1 MFERLT
7 DKIESAFR
15 TLKGQGRIS
24 ENNVSETMKEI
35 RRALLDADVHFNIAK
50 EFTER
55 VKQEALGQNV
65 IKSISPGQ
73 LLVKIMNQEL
83 TRLMGGAAS
92 ELKISGNPA
101 VILIAGLQ
109 GSGKTTF
116 SAKLAD
122 RLRKQNKKVMLV
134 ACDVYRPAAIDQ
146 LKILGEG
153 IGVEVYSD
161 LQEKNPLNIARSAV
175 RKAGMEG
182 YGVVI
187 VDTAG
192 RLAVDAEMMSEIK
205 GLHSDLRPCET
216 LFVVDAMTGQ
226 DAVNTARAFHDALNF
241 EGVVLT
247 KMDGDARGGA
257 ALSISYTVGKP
268 VKFLSTGEKMSA
280 LDVFHPDR
288 MANRILGMGDVVSLV
303 ERAQAEIDEQEA
315 ERLSKKMSRNQ
326 FDLSDFLGQIKQI
339 KKMGNIKEM
348 LGMIPGMSK
357 AIKDMDISDSAFVPI
372 EAMILSMTPG
382 ERAHPESIN
391 VSRKERIARGS
402 GTSVQQVN
410 QLLRQFQEMK
420 EVIRKMNQGP
430 MNFPGMPG
438 GLKRR

>member
-24 ENNVSETMKEI
+24 ENNISETMKEI

-83 TRLMGGAAS
+83 AQLMGGAAS

-122 RLRKQNKKVMLV
+122 RLHKQNNKVMLV

-146 LKILGEG
+146 LKILGG
-153 IGVEVYSD
+153 DIGVEVYSD
-161 LQEKNPLNIARSAV
+161 EQENNPLIIARSAV
-175 RKAGMEG
+175 RKAGMKG
-182 YGVVI
+182 CGVVI

-192 RLAVDAEMMSEIK
+192 RLAVDAVMMTEIK

-226 DAVNTARAFHDALNF
+226 DAVNTARAFHDALNY

-268 VKFLSTGEKMSA
+268 IKFLSTGEKMQA
-280 LDVFHPDR
+280 LEVFHPDR

-357 AIKDMDISDSAFVPI
+357 AMKDMDISDSAFVPV

-382 ERAHPESIN
+382 ERANPDTIN
-391 VSRKERIARGS
+391 ASRKERIARGS

-410 QLLRQFQEMK
+410 QLLKQFQEMK
-420 EVIRKMNQGP
+420 EMIRKMNQGP
-430 MNFPGMPG
+430 MGFPGMPG
-438 GLKRR
+438 GVRRR

>member
-1 MFERLT
+1 
-7 DKIESAFR
+7 
-15 TLKGQGRIS
+15 
-24 ENNVSETMKEI
+24 MKEI

-83 TRLMGGAAS
+83 AQLMGGAAS

-122 RLRKQNKKVMLV
+122 RLHKQNNKVMLV

-146 LKILGEG
+146 LKILGG
-153 IGVEVYSD
+153 DIGVEVYSD
-161 LQEKNPLNIARSAV
+161 EQENNPLIIARSAV
-175 RKAGMEG
+175 RKAGMKG
-182 YGVVI
+182 CGVVI

-192 RLAVDAEMMSEIK
+192 RLAVDAVMMTEIK

-226 DAVNTARAFHDALNF
+226 DAVNTARAFHDALNY

-268 VKFLSTGEKMSA
+268 IKFLSTGEKMQA
-280 LDVFHPDR
+280 LEVFHPDR

-357 AIKDMDISDSAFVPI
+357 AMKDMDISDSAFVPV

-382 ERAHPESIN
+382 ERANPDTIN
-391 VSRKERIARGS
+391 ASRKERIARGS

-410 QLLRQFQEMK
+410 QLLKQFQEMK
-420 EVIRKMNQGP
+420 EMIRKMNQGP
-430 MNFPGMPG
+430 MGFPGMPG
-438 GLKRR
+438 GVRRR

>member
-1 MFERLT
+1 
-7 DKIESAFR
+7 
-15 TLKGQGRIS
+15 
-24 ENNVSETMKEI
+24 MKEI

-83 TRLMGGAAS
+83 AQLMGGAAS

-122 RLRKQNKKVMLV
+122 RLHKQNNKVMLV

-146 LKILGEG
+146 LKILGG
-153 IGVEVYSD
+153 DIGVEVYSD
-161 LQEKNPLNIARSAV
+161 EQENNPLIIARSAV

-182 YGVVI
+182 CGVVI

-192 RLAVDAEMMSEIK
+192 RLAVDAVMMTEIK

-226 DAVNTARAFHDALNF
+226 DAVNTARAFHDALNY

-268 VKFLSTGEKMSA
+268 IKFLSTGEKMQA
-280 LDVFHPDR
+280 LEVFHPDR

-357 AIKDMDISDSAFVPI
+357 AMKDMDISDSAFVPV

-382 ERAHPESIN
+382 ERANPDTIN
-391 VSRKERIARGS
+391 ASRKERIARGS

-410 QLLRQFQEMK
+410 QLLKQFQEMK
-420 EVIRKMNQGP
+420 EMIRKMNQGP
-430 MNFPGMPG
+430 MGFPGMPG
-438 GLKRR
+438 GVRRR

>member
-1 MFERLT
+1 
-7 DKIESAFR
+7 
-15 TLKGQGRIS
+15 
-24 ENNVSETMKEI
+24 MKEI

-73 LLVKIMNQEL
+73 LMVKVMNQEL

-146 LKILGEG
+146 LTILGEG
-153 IGVEVYSD
+153 IGVTVYSD
-161 LQEKNPLNIARSAV
+161 VQEKNPLNIARSAI

-192 RLAVDAEMMSEIK
+192 RLAVDTDMMTEIK
-205 GLHSDLRPCET
+205 SLHTDLRPCET

-226 DAVNTARAFHDALNF
+226 DAVNTARAFHDALNY

-268 VKFLSTGEKMSA
+268 VKFLSTGEKMQA
-280 LDVFHPDR
+280 LEVFHPDR

-357 AIKDMDISDSAFVPI
+357 AIKDLDISDTAFVPV
-372 EAMILSMTPG
+372 EAMILSMTPS
-382 ERAHPESIN
+382 ERANPDSIN
-391 VSRKERIARGS
+391 ASRKERIARGS

-410 QLLRQFQEMK
+410 QLLKQFHEMK
-420 EVIRKMNQGP
+420 EMIKKMNQGP
-430 MNFPGMPG
+430 MGFPGLPSGM
-438 GLKRR
+438 KRR

>member
-24 ENNVSETMKEI
+24 ENNISETMKEI

-83 TRLMGGAAS
+83 AQLMGGAAS

-122 RLRKQNKKVMLV
+122 RLHKQNNKVMLV

-146 LKILGEG
+146 LKILGG
-153 IGVEVYSD
+153 DIGVEVYSD
-161 LQEKNPLNIARSAV
+161 EQENNPLIIARSAV

-182 YGVVI
+182 CGVVI

-192 RLAVDAEMMSEIK
+192 RLAVDAVMMTEIK

-226 DAVNTARAFHDALNF
+226 DAVNTARAFHDALNY

-268 VKFLSTGEKMSA
+268 IKFLSTGEKMQA
-280 LDVFHPDR
+280 LEVFHPDR

-357 AIKDMDISDSAFVPI
+357 AMKDMDISDSAFVPV

-382 ERAHPESIN
+382 ERANPDTIN
-391 VSRKERIARGS
+391 ASRKERIARGS

-410 QLLRQFQEMK
+410 QLLKQFQEMK
-420 EVIRKMNQGP
+420 EMIRKMNQGP
-430 MNFPGMPG
+430 MGFPGMPG
-438 GLKRR
+438 GVRRR

>member
-1 MFERLT
+1 
-7 DKIESAFR
+7 
-15 TLKGQGRIS
+15 
-24 ENNVSETMKEI
+24 MKEI

-73 LLVKIMNQEL
+73 LMVKVMNQEL

-146 LKILGEG
+146 LTILGEG
-153 IGVEVYSD
+153 IGVTVYSD
-161 LQEKNPLNIARSAV
+161 VQEKNPLNIARSAI

-192 RLAVDAEMMSEIK
+192 RLAVDTDMMTEIK
-205 GLHSDLRPCET
+205 SLHTDLRPCET

-226 DAVNTARAFHDALNF
+226 DAVNTARAFHDALNY

-268 VKFLSTGEKMSA
+268 VKFLSTGEKMQA
-280 LDVFHPDR
+280 LEVFHPDR

-357 AIKDMDISDSAFVPI
+357 AIKDLDISDTAFVPV
-372 EAMILSMTPG
+372 EAMILSMTPS
-382 ERAHPESIN
+382 ERANPDSIN
-391 VSRKERIARGS
+391 ASRKERIARGS

-410 QLLRQFQEMK
+410 QLLKQFHDMK
-420 EVIRKMNQGP
+420 EMIKKMNQGP
-430 MNFPGMPG
+430 MGFPSSPSGM
-438 GLKRR
+438 KRR

>member
-1 MFERLT
+1 
-7 DKIESAFR
+7 
-15 TLKGQGRIS
+15 
-24 ENNVSETMKEI
+24 MKEI

-92 ELKISGNPA
+92 ELKISGHPA

-153 IGVEVYSD
+153 IGVEVFSD
-161 LQEKNPLNIARSAV
+161 LQDKNPLNIARSAV
-175 RKAGMEG
+175 RKAGIEG

-192 RLAVDAEMMSEIK
+192 RLAVDTEMMTEIK

-226 DAVNTARAFHDALNF
+226 DAVNTARAFHDALNY

-268 VKFLSTGEKMSA
+268 VKFLSTGEKMQA
-280 LDVFHPDR
+280 LEVFHPDR

-315 ERLSKKMSRNQ
+315 ERLSKKMNRNQ

-357 AIKDMDISDSAFVPI
+357 AVKDLDISDNAFVPI

-382 ERAHPESIN
+382 ERANPESIN
-391 VSRKERIARGS
+391 PSRKERIARGS
-402 GTSVQQVN
+402 GTSMQQVN
-410 QLLRQFQEMK
+410 QLLKQFQEMK
-420 EVIRKMNQGP
+420 EMIKKMNQGP
-430 MNFPGMPG
+430 MGFPGMPAG
-438 GLKRR
+438 MKRR

>member
-1 MFERLT
+1 
-7 DKIESAFR
+7 
-15 TLKGQGRIS
+15 
-24 ENNVSETMKEI
+24 
-35 RRALLDADVHFNIAK
+35 
-50 EFTER
+50 
-55 VKQEALGQNV
+55 
-65 IKSISPGQ
+65 
-73 LLVKIMNQEL
+73 
-83 TRLMGGAAS
+83 
-92 ELKISGNPA
+92 SGHPA

-153 IGVEVYSD
+153 IGVEVFSD
-161 LQEKNPLNIARSAV
+161 LQEKNPLSIARSAV
-175 RKAGMEG
+175 RKAGIEG

-192 RLAVDAEMMSEIK
+192 RLAVDTEMMTEIK

-226 DAVNTARAFHDALNF
+226 DAVNTARAFHDALNY

-268 VKFLSTGEKMSA
+268 VKFLSTGEKMQA
-280 LDVFHPDR
+280 LEVFHPDR

-357 AIKDMDISDSAFVPI
+357 AVKDLDISDSAFVPI

-410 QLLRQFQEMK
+410 QLLKQFQEMK
-420 EVIRKMNQGP
+420 EMIKKMNQGP
-430 MNFPGMPG
+430 MGFPGMPAG
-438 GLKRR
+438 MKRR